1 MPIND
6 LTMCTNYIFELAGK
20 LNFQKVFLTMCAIIT
35 YSFVSAQC
43 PVTPGCNSNVQISLD
58 NTCEARLIPSL
69 LLEGDLGTCI
79 YQVRILDANN
89 KILASSQVN
98 GATIEYPLVDA
109 SFIGSRFKGEVFF
122 IDDNGVEVSCWG
134 WFTVEDKLPPTLN
147 CLSDFSV
154 SCKDDLS
161 DLFTRESVTTFCL
174 EGDGTTSN
182 GLTTFNLVTNDGS
195 PIAPYELISSINLSA
210 PLTGSGTNGF
220 FSLNG
225 MDIMFP
231 NSTGSGTPGVY
242 DLSAI
247 NGLQIL
253 DLDDFSITLPTFDAP
268 APGLCFDVSASSF
281 ALFDSVDNCS
291 DSEVIILRDELDEN
305 ECGPQGF
312 TAERIIE
319 YVSRDNSGLTSET
332 CQFLIS
338 FESESLAEVAF
349 PSNIAV
355 ECNAMNNPGTMVTG
369 VPTIGGCDLSLL
381 DNLCKFNISFEDDT
395 TSTCGSNFT
404 IRRTWSIIDWC
415 AADSREAFQT
425 INVSDTEPPVIQCP
439 AGPIVLNTD
448 NGCTASPTFNPFTD
462 GDPTA
467 LRMATDCSGISAEIY
482 IETSEGFN
490 PFSTTNLPAD
500 NYTFRYIVSDECDNS
515 SNCDFGIQIVDN
527 AEPIAVCDQF
537 TVVSLDEEGWGRIFG
552 PSLDD
557 GSFDQCGGPV
567 TLSVRRL
574 STPCSGIP
582 DYDRDDLTFG
592 PYVQFCCAETN
603 DTVPVMLRVTDSGG
617 MSSTCN
623 VNVVVQDKHG
633 NFSLGCPQGI
643 IDTPCLGTEAQ
654 LRALFTV
661 PSPINSCG
669 SIPSFIIEDGESSLD
684 ECGVGSLS
692 RTYIAVIGQDTTNMT
707 CVQTINVSAGSN
719 LSNSSFI
726 APPAEV
732 SSPAVNC
739 SNFMEDTGDGPQLRA
754 GTDLCSD
761 VGFLFDDEAFF
772 GAEGYCVKVIR
783 TWTAID
789 LCNHNVSTGEGVFGP
804 WIQTI
809 KVSDTEGPELSD
821 CPEDITVS
829 ASSMSCDGFVDVSVP
844 SATDLCLNEAL
855 NESDFTWS
863 ITGDASLSGA
873 GNTASQTLPVG
884 AYMLTW
890 SVSGACGAT
899 STCAPINISVQDNGS
914 PTVYC
919 RTNVTTVISTSSPNQ
934 LPSVVIWASD
944 FDLNSTDD
952 CDDNISV
959 SFSPTDDND
968 ISREFGCHQL
978 GFQTVQ
984 VYFTDSSGNQDFCT
998 TSVNIQANGDI
1009 CDTIG
1014 QRDVVFVGGEVF
1026 TEQLEMVEKVDVG
1039 LENMANGQM
1048 NLKQTDVNGQFA
1060 FDNIIA
1066 ENNYRIEV
1074 SGDSD
1079 YLNGID
1085 TRDLIRMQ
1093 RHILGIETLDSP
1105 YKIIAADINNSS
1117 SVDGLDIV
1125 ELRKL
1130 ILGIYTAL
1138 PQNDSWRFVEESQ
1151 EFANEN
1157 SPWPFNEEIELY
1169 GINQDMMDNDFIAVK
1184 VGDVDGTAL
1193 VSDNQVIIASD
1204 NSQSLILN
1212 TELHEI
1218 GNNEYLIPVYLSEPM
1233 SVFGM
1238 QMDILFDDNIS
1249 VTGIESGK
1257 ILMEGGYSILVD
1269 NHLTISYHEKD
1280 LFAIDSNEALF
1291 YLTVKSDSPLKR
1303 APLTLSSDVVNNEI
1317 YGPGLRRIGIADSQ
1331 VLPTFVTE
1339 LFQNTP
1345 NPWDVTTDIVFE
1357 LPTTSEVN
1365 FKILD
1370 LNGRII
1376 YSNSALYGTGRN
1388 VITLSS
1394 QDLPGDGVFYY
1405 QIETSY
1411 YSASKKMVKLK

>member
-1 MPIND
+1 
-6 LTMCTNYIFELAGK
+6 MCTNYIFELAGK
-20 LNFQKVFLTMCAIIT
+20 LNFQKVFLTMCAIMT
-35 YSFVSAQC
+35 YSFASAQC
-43 PVTPGCNSNVQISLD
+43 PVTPGCNNNVQISLD

-69 LLEGDLGTCI
+69 LLEGDIGTCV

-98 GATIEYPLVDA
+98 GGMIEYPLVDA
-109 SFIGSRFKGEVFF
+109 SFIGSRYKGEVFF

-182 GLTTFNLVTNDGS
+182 GLTTFNLVTNDVS
-195 PIAPYELISSINLSA
+195 PIAPYEIISSINLSA
-210 PLTGSGTNGF
+210 PLTGSGTSGF
-220 FSLNG
+220 FSVNG

-247 NGLQIL
+247 NGLQIV
-253 DLDDFSITLPTFDAP
+253 DLDDFSITFPNFDAP
-268 APGLCFDVSASSF
+268 APGLCFDISSSSF

-291 DSEVIILRDELDEN
+291 ESEVIILRDELDEN
-305 ECGPQGF
+305 ECGPEGF

-319 YVSRDNSGLTSET
+319 YVARDNSGLTSDA

-338 FESESLAEVAF
+338 FESESLADVVF
-349 PSNIAV
+349 PANIAV
-355 ECNAMNNPGTMVTG
+355 ECDAMNNPNTNVTG
-369 VPTIGGCDLSLL
+369 VPTIGGCDLNLV
-381 DNLCKFNISFEDDT
+381 DNLCKFNISFVDDT

-404 IRRTWSIIDWC
+404 IRRTWSILDWC
-415 AADSREAFQT
+415 AADFREGFQT
-425 INVSDTEPPVIQCP
+425 INVSDTQPPSIQCP
-439 AGPIVLNTD
+439 AGPIVLDTD
-448 NGCTASPTFNPFTD
+448 NGCTATPSFSPFQD
-462 GDPTA
+462 GSPTA

-482 IETSEGFN
+482 FETADGFE
-490 PFSTTNLPAD
+490 PFSSTNLPAD
-500 NYTFRYIVSDECDNS
+500 TYTFRYVVSDECDNS
-515 SNCDFGIQIVDN
+515 SNCDFDVQVVDN

-537 TVVSLDEEGWGRIFG
+537 TVVSLDEDGWGRIFG

-574 STPCSGIP
+574 STPCAGIP

-633 NFSLGCPQGI
+633 NFSLGCPQPVI
-643 IDTPCLGTEAQ
+643 STPCLGTEAQ
-654 LRALFTV
+654 LRSLFTA

-669 SIPSFIIEDGESSLD
+669 SIPTFITSDSDGTLD

-692 RTYIAVIGQDTTNMT
+692 RTYTAVFGQDTTDMT

-719 LSNSSFI
+719 LANSSFI
-726 APPAEV
+726 PPPNEV
-732 SSPAVNC
+732 TSPAVNC
-739 SNFMEDTGDGPQLRA
+739 SNFMEDTGDGPRLRS

-761 VGFLFDDEAFF
+761 VGFLFEDEAFF

-809 KVSDTEGPELSD
+809 KVSDTEGPELAN
-821 CPEDITVS
+821 CPEDITVA
-829 ASSMSCDGFVDVSVP
+829 ASGLTCDGFVDVSMP
-844 SATDLCLNEAL
+844 TATDLCLDEAL
-855 NESDFTWS
+855 LERDFTWS
-863 ITGDASLSGA
+863 ISGDASLDGV

-884 AYMLTW
+884 TYMLTW
-890 SVSGACGAT
+890 SASGACGTT
-899 STCAPINISVQDNGS
+899 SSCAPITILVQDQVS
-914 PTVYC
+914 PTVFC
-919 RTNVTTVISTSSPNQ
+919 RTNVTTVISTASPNM
-934 LPSVVIWASD
+934 LPTVTVWASD

-959 SFSPTDDND
+959 SFSPDNAND
-968 ISREFGCHQL
+968 IQRDFGCHQL
-978 GFQTVQ
+978 GFQTLQ
-984 VYFTDSSGNQDFCT
+984 IYFTDTSGNQDFCST
-998 TSVNIQANGDI
+998 TVNIQANGDI

-1014 QRDVVFVGGEVF
+1014 QRDVVFVGGEVY
-1026 TEQLEMVEKVDVG
+1026 TEQFEMIENVEVG
-1039 LENMANGQM
+1039 LENMANGLM
-1048 NLKQTDVNGQFA
+1048 NLSQTDDSGQFA
-1060 FDNIIA
+1060 FDNILA
-1066 ENNYRIEV
+1066 QNNYRLQAN
-1074 SGDSD
+1074 GDD
-1079 YLNGID
+1079 NYLNGVD
-1085 TRDLIRMQ
+1085 TRDLIRIQ
-1093 RHILGIETLDSP
+1093 RHILGIEFLDSP
-1105 YKIIAADINNSS
+1105 YKLIAADINNSAS
-1117 SVDGLDIV
+1117 IDGIDIV

-1130 ILGIYTAL
+1130 VLGIYLEL
-1138 PQNDSWRFVEESQ
+1138 PQNDSWRFVDENQ
-1151 EFANEN
+1151 EFLDAQ
-1157 SPWPFNEEIELY
+1157 SPWPLEEEIQLHD
-1169 GINQDMMDNDFIAVK
+1169 INQDMMDNDFIAVK
-1184 VGDVDGTAL
+1184 VGDVDGSAL
-1193 VSDNQVIIASD
+1193 VNDNQVIIASKGTQNLD
-1204 NSQSLILN
+1204 LV

-1218 GNNEYLIPVYLSEPM
+1218 GSNEYLIPVYLSQPL

-1238 QMDILFDDNIS
+1238 QMDITFDENVQ
-1249 VTGIESGK
+1249 VTDIESGK
-1257 ILMEGGYSILVD
+1257 ILMEGGYSIFIE
-1269 NHLTISYHEKD
+1269 NHLTISYHERE
-1280 LFAIDSNEALF
+1280 LFDIDANEALF
-1291 YLTVKSDSPLKR
+1291 YLTVKSDSPI
-1303 APLTLSSDVVNNEI
+1303 SDVPFSLSTNGVKNEV
-1317 YGPGLRRIGIADSQ
+1317 YGQDLRRISISDSQ
-1331 VLPTFVTE
+1331 ALPTFVTE
-1339 LFQNTP
+1339 LQQNTP
-1345 NPWDVTTDIVFE
+1345 NPWDVSTDIVFE
-1357 LPTTSEVN
+1357 LPSKAEVN

-1376 YSNSALYGTGRN
+1376 YSNSATYEAGRN
-1388 VITLSS
+1388 VITLNAD
-1394 QDLPGDGVFYY
+1394 QLQGDGVFYY
-1405 QIETSY
+1405 QIETGN